1 MGSNTLATE
10 AATVKVETSGRVV
23 AYLGTTAHGQSIET
37 TMAQIVAEHLG
48 VAYEDVTIVQAD
60 SRRRRTVPAP
70 AAAAPRS
77 SPAAPP
83 ARRRS
88 RCARR

>member
-1 MGSNTLATE
+1 M
-10 AATVKVETSGRVV
+10 KVETSGRVV

-60 SRRRRTVPAP
+60 SRVDAVRSRHRRQPHRGRRR
-70 AAAAPRS
+70 
-77 SPAAPP
+77 
-83 ARRRS
+83 RRR
-88 RCARR
+88 ARGHGRGAREGDERSPRT